1 MKKSSVFFLS
11 ICAVVIAQLLCSIS
25 YAVEATIAKDRML
38 VVDGKRTF
46 ILGLYSPKM
55 DNPDELQ
62 TLADAGYNLIS
73 ISPTKE
79 QLNIAKEHG
88 LMVWINIHS
97 AIASPEVEMRNRE
110 LTKLIQLCAHH
121 PSFLVWEMP
130 DEALWNIYLRNYE
143 AKKYKEPQVI
153 REKLSHITDENL
165 KRELTTQLE
174 KAVGFYNKGLLT
186 EGEEVVR
193 QVWQKIG
200 ETSPFADYSMA
211 NIEKFKSKELEKLH
225 QAYKLI
231 KELDPNHPVW
241 ANHAPRNS
249 MESLRKFS
257 ECADILGCDIYPVP
271 MHPKLRHSDLMDQ
284 TIASVGAYTR
294 RMQKIDPNKPVWM
307 VIQGFDWGM
316 LQGDVYERSGSEQ
329 KGFRPPTLNEI
340 RFMGFDCIVNGA
352 RGILFWGTHYV
363 PRDMQLWTDLITFA
377 KEIKSLHP
385 VLSAED
391 TTYPVTVT
399 QDEIFGSGD
408 RGVLALIK
416 MYQQKPWIILVNEW
430 HECGIRYHINSPC
443 LFPSQKYREFYTQT
457 EVEVKDNTLTY
468 GIEPHGVQVWQ
479 PAT

>member
-1 MKKSSVFFLS
+1 MKNSSVFFIS
-11 ICAVVIAQLLCSIS
+11 TCAVVIAQLLCSIS

-55 DNPDELQ
+55 DNPAELQ

-73 ISPTKE
+73 ISPNEE
-79 QLNIAKEHG
+79 QLNIAKENG
-88 LMVWINIHS
+88 LMVWTNIHS
-97 AIASPEVEMRNRE
+97 AIASSEVETRNQKLTE
-110 LTKLIQLCAHH
+110 LIHLCASH

-130 DEALWNIYLRNYE
+130 DEALWNIYLRNHE
-143 AKKYKEPQVI
+143 AKRYKEPQMS
-153 REKLSHITDENL
+153 REKLSEIADEDL
-165 KRELTTQLE
+165 KRELIAQLE
-174 KAVGFYNKGLLT
+174 KATELYSKGLWT
-186 EGEEVVR
+186 EGEEIVK
-193 QVWQKIG
+193 QIWQKIG
-200 ETSPFADYSMA
+200 ETSPFADYSLA
-211 NIEKFKSKELEKLH
+211 NIEKFKAEELEKLQ
-225 QAYKLI
+225 QAYKVI
-231 KELDPNHPVW
+231 KELDPKHPVW

-257 ECADILGCDIYPVP
+257 ECADIVGCDIYPVP

-294 RMQKIDPNKPVWM
+294 RMQAIDPKKPVWM

-352 RGILFWGTHYV
+352 RGILFWGTYYV
-363 PRDMQLWTDLITFA
+363 PRDMQLWADLITFA
-377 KEIKSLHP
+377 KEIKSLQP

-391 TTYPVTVT
+391 TTHPVTVT

-416 MYQQKPWIILVNEW
+416 MYQQKPWLILVNEW
-430 HECGIRYHINSPC
+430 HECGIRYHINSSC
-443 LFPSQKYREFYTQT
+443 LSPGQKYREFYTQT
-457 EVEVKDNTLTY
+457 EVEIKDNTLTY